1 MTYTDPLQVI
11 SAIANAF
18 REAELRLTPQYPGR
32 NDIREP
38 LDFIA
43 FNQTFSDTSCGFGG
57 MAGQA
62 FTTAPVV
69 VIFREHL
76 GQAAVFVGGRFAYV
90 VEPNEHPKLA
100 ENFWALLDV
109 KHRTIEAFDWKRQTI
124 KEPEGKK
131 P

>member
-1 MTYTDPLQVI
+1 VTYTNPLEVI
-11 SAIANAF
+11 EAITGAF
-18 REAELRLTPQYPGR
+18 LRAERFLTPAYPDQV
-32 NDIREP
+32 NIREP

-43 FNQTFSDTSCGFGG
+43 FNQQFSDTSCGFGG

-62 FTTAPVV
+62 FTDAPVI
-69 VIFREHL
+69 VIFRERN

-109 KHRTIEAFDWKRQTI
+109 KHRSIEAYNFKQMSTQE
-124 KEPEGKK
+124 KGAKK

>member
-43 FNQTFSDTSCGFGG
+43 FNQQFSDTSCGFGG

-62 FTTAPVV
+62 FTDAPVIV
-69 VIFREHL
+69 VFRYRNGE
-76 GQAAVFVGGRFAYV
+76 AVVFVGGRFAYV
-90 VEPNEHPKLA
+90 VKPDEHQEHAA
-100 ENFWALLDV
+100 EFWQRVDD
-109 KHRTIEAFDWKRQTI
+109 KRRTIEAYDWKRRTT
-124 KEPEGKK
+124 KEPEGKT